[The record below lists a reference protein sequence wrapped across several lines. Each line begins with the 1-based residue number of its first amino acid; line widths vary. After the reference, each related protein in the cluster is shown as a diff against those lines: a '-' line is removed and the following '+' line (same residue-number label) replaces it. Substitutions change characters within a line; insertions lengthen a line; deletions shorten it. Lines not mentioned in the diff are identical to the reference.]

1 MEQVSIGKI
10 IGTVG
15 LRGEVKVFVTTDF
28 PVKRFK
34 KGRKVT
40 LFNEETEASLTS
52 IIVSARKAKDRFVV
66 TFENI
71 NTIEDAEKMI
81 GSLILIDKQQDELPH
96 GYFFHDDLIGCSAI
110 DEDNNVIG
118 VVYKIEDYPAHRTLR
133 IKRQESPDVLVP
145 FRKVFIKSVNI
156 EKREII
162 IKVIE
167 GML

>member
-28 PVKRFK
+28 PVQRFK

-40 LFNEETEASLTS
+40 LLNEETEESLTS
-52 IIVSARKAKDRFVV
+52 IIVSARKVKDRFVV
-66 TFENI
+66 TFDNI
-71 NTIEDAEKMI
+71 NIIEEADKMI
-81 GSLILIDKQQDELPH
+81 GFLILIEKQQDELPH
-96 GYFFHDDLIGCSAI
+96 GYFFHDDLIGCSTI
-110 DEDNNVIG
+110 DEENNLIG
-118 VVYKIEDYPAHRTLR
+118 IVYKIEDYPAHRTLR

-145 FRKVFIKSVNI
+145 FIKAFIKSVNM